1 MMKKSKFGFGKRQ
14 KRTKP
19 GGKPR
24 KKVQADRP
32 GRERQPG
39 QDKSGNSS
47 SCLDVALLC
56 ARAGIPV
63 APLQGVR
70 DGSCTC
76 GNADCKQPGRH
87 PRIKHPTANRAL
99 IKEYWTK
106 WPKAKIGVVLGA
118 ESGVLALVAEGS
130 AGKKTLRA
138 LEERTQ

>member
-1 MMKKSKFGFGKRQ
+1 MMKKSRFVFGKMQ

-32 GRERQPG
+32 GRERQPS

-47 SCLDVALLC
+47 RRLEVALLC

-76 GNADCKQPGRH
+76 GNEDCEQPGRH
-87 PRIKHPTANRAL
+87 PRIKHPTANHAL
-99 IKEYWTK
+99 IKKYWEK
-106 WPKAKIGVVLGA
+106 WLKAKIGVVLGA
-118 ESGVLALVAEGS
+118 ESGVLALVVEGS
-130 AGKKTLRA
+130 AGRKTLRA
-138 LEERTQ
+138 LEEKTQ